1 MYDKEKSSKI
11 SHKLLIARL
20 LNKPENDLNTSTY
33 SLAQS
38 QIRDDVSTYSVDP
51 SVVER
56 IFDILLYKLKK
67 QGIYGILVFT
77 EALRKFDVDLS
88 NNITLEEF
96 QSVLNELR
104 LEFTPEDVKGM
115 YRYLESTQRE
125 GMMDYTLLVKD
136 LTTGIPANRRDIVRS
151 TFDRLDYSE
160 SGSFDL
166 KQLKAIFNPRNH
178 FDVKNGRRHADEIM
192 SDFFRCIDTWVRVQG
207 GNSLVNPE
215 QFLEFWEHISPSI
228 EQDASFEALLRNC
241 FRFNE
246 LPRKN
251 KLEVPSYVKDP
262 HQTPIYDKER
272 FHPTDSIRYTIFPGS
287 DHGASDAGIFSIFE
301 HLREQIGKKG
311 PKGFVMLYRSLK
323 TNDFDHDGKIS
334 CKEFI
339 KSLHEI
345 RVELLDKETIVVFK
359 VFDPQNTGFISVT
372 DFMSSFIPEL
382 NPRRRELIEELLA
395 SLAGQT
401 GKITYTTIKKV
412 FNPRGHP
419 DFISNIK
426 PDYDI
431 KEEFYFVINTFLNLT
446 SGVNDFIE
454 RDTMLQFF
462 ELYSFAYRDD
472 AYFENIIKGIFRL
485 SKTSDPKR
493 SYHPK
498 DEADTKSVSSEQS
511 SRPVSQQGRQLSA
524 PFGTDGQAPAGYSPK
539 RPVSNYHT
547 QGNEMKE
554 ILGLV
559 GQHSPQKNGFGKK
572 ATVQNVSGGEEVFRA
587 PREEVPSPLGSPQA
601 GRFAEDKYERVSRP
615 DPRSQTTSETTCLWL
630 RVRGAST
637 RGDTRSTSAPARS
650 TPSRVQRKR
659 CFYSKLS
666 VTENPKE
673 PERLLRVRA
682 TVRAVGQPQEQ
693 GVHHQ
698 PAVDV
703 PGAGWSQT
711 Q

>member
-1 MYDKEKSSKI
+1 MYDKERSGKI
-11 SHKLLIARL
+11 GHKLLIARI

-56 IFDILLYKLKK
+56 IFDVLLYKLKRI
-67 QGIYGILVFT
+67 GVFGILAFT

-88 NNITLEEF
+88 NTISLEEF
-96 QSVLNELR
+96 QSVLNEMR
-104 LEFTPEDVKGM
+104 LDFSSEDVKGM
-115 YRYLESTQRE
+115 FRYLESPQRE
-125 GMMDYTLLVKD
+125 GMMDYSLLVKD
-136 LTTGIPANRRDIVRS
+136 LTAGIPANRRDIVRS

-207 GNSLVNPE
+207 GSSLVNPE
-215 QFLEFWEHISPSI
+215 QFLEFWEHLSPSI
-228 EQDASFEALLRNC
+228 EQDVSFETLLRNC

-251 KLEVPSYVKDP
+251 KLEVPTYVKDP

-287 DHGASDAGIFSIFE
+287 DAGASDSGIYSIFE

-382 NPRRRELIEELLA
+382 NPRRKDLIEELLD
-395 SLAGQT
+395 SLAGQA
-401 GKITYTTIKKV
+401 GRITYTTVKKV

-419 DFISNIK
+419 DFVSNIK

-431 KEEFYFVINTFLNLT
+431 KEEFYFVLNTFLNLT

-472 AYFENIIKGIFRL
+472 AYFENIIKGIFRMN
-485 SKTSDPKR
+485 KTSDPKR
-493 SYHPK
+493 SYHPRE
-498 DEADTKSVSSEQS
+498 DLDNKSVSSEQS
-511 SRPVSQQGRQLSA
+511 SRPISQHGRPLNA

-554 ILGLV
+554 ILGLT
-559 GQHSPQKNGFGKK
+559 QPQPFSPQKNGFGKK
-572 ATVQNVSGGEEVFRA
+572 PAAQNVSGGEEALRQ
-587 PREEVPSPLGSPQA
+587 PREDAPSPLGSPQP
-601 GRFAEDKYERVSRP
+601 GRFAEEDGQERVSLPHSGARIH
-615 DPRSQTTSETTCLWL
+615 PR
-630 RVRGAST
+630 
-637 RGDTRSTSAPARS
+637 
-650 TPSRVQRKR
+650 
-659 CFYSKLS
+659 
-666 VTENPKE
+666 
-673 PERLLRVRA
+673 
-682 TVRAVGQPQEQ
+682 
-693 GVHHQ
+693 
-698 PAVDV
+698 
-703 PGAGWSQT
+703 
-711 Q
+711 